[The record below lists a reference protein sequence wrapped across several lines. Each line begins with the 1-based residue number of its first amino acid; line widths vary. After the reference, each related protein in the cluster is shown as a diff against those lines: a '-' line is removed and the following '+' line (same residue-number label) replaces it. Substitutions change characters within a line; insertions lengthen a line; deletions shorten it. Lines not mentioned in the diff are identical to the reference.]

1 MDTVRRP
8 HVDVGHYTYRVTWS
22 AEDGE
27 YVATCL
33 EFPSLSWLA
42 GSRNEAI
49 DGLERLVA
57 EVAED
62 MANNDE
68 TRPEPLAERKYS
80 GTFNVRIGAQ
90 LHRNLAMHAAEEH
103 MSLNQYVVK
112 KLASA

>member
-1 MDTVRRP
+1 MDRP
-8 HVDVGHYTYRVTWS
+8 QVDVGHYTYRVTWS

-42 GSRNEAI
+42 ESRADAI
-49 DGLERLVA
+49 DGLERQIE
-57 EVAED
+57 EVVED
-62 MANNDE
+62 MAANGE
-68 TRPEPLAERKYS
+68 RVPEPLAERKFS
-80 GTFNVRIGAQ
+80 GTFNVRIGEQ

-112 KLASA
+112 KLASG

>member
-1 MDTVRRP
+1 MNAEQRP

-42 GSRNEAI
+42 ESRNDAI

-57 EVAED
+57 ESVED
-62 MANNDE
+62 MAANAE
-68 TRPEPLAERKYS
+68 TIPDPLAERKFS
-80 GTFNVRIGAQ
+80 GTFNVRIGAH

-112 KLASA
+112 KLASS